1 MRKIVLAAITVIA
14 FSMNISAQGF
24 AYDNDK
30 LTVSESTPLPKSQ
43 SKGPDGGYFG
53 TGVGFGNTYA
63 GAGIGVQQIFG
74 DQFRYGVYAAVGYLY
89 ELDYTIGFKLYY
101 IDQLHTS
108 IGLGPVAGYSE
119 TTFPNGIL
127 LPPVIE
133 ESNLQGVSFLL
144 GYDWF
149 FSEKWALCLDAG
161 AAVVI
166 ENTGGF
172 NGQVFGAFD
181 FGLMYAF

>member
-1 MRKIVLAAITVIA
+1 MRKIILAAITVIA

-24 AYDNDK
+24 SEKSNDLAFSETVPTPK
-30 LTVSESTPLPKSQ
+30 LN

-53 TGVGFGNTYA
+53 LGVGLGNTYS
-63 GAGIGVQQIFG
+63 GVGIGAQQIYG
-74 DQFRYGVYAAVGYLY
+74 DKFRYGVYAGVGYLY
-89 ELDYTIGFKLYY
+89 QLDYTIGFKLYY

-166 ENTGGF
+166 LVVSMVRF
-172 NGQVFGAFD
+172 SVLLISD
-181 FGLMYAF
+181 LCMY